1 MTKKYVKTIIL
12 IAILTLTFIV
22 NPLGTISAKK
32 SKRTNIEEFNIW
44 LSKPIKGEY
53 TAIIAYFPKEL
64 ETPCCFEIT
73 IEFPSIIDFG
83 IIKDLDKESDKTKK
97 KEIFENI
104 RRSIYLNGTSFAN
117 LKYAGIW
124 ILSSPN
130 RLGIY
135 GAFPEKNKFEGL
147 RFYFS
152 DLLKISFKE
161 SGKYTAYAC
170 VALPLELHTDQ
181 KINSNTFIV
190 FNSLP

>member
-12 IAILTLTFIV
+12 VAILILTFIIS
-22 NPLGTISAKK
+22 PLGTISARK
-32 SKRTNIEEFNIW
+32 SKRINIEEFNIW

-53 TAIIAYFPKEL
+53 TGIIAYFPKKL
-64 ETPCCFEIT
+64 ETPCCFEIE
-73 IEFPSIIDFG
+73 IEFPSAIDFG
-83 IIKDLDKESDKTKK
+83 IIKDLNEESDITKK

-104 RRSIYLNGTSFAN
+104 RRSVYLNGTSFAN
-117 LKYAGIW
+117 LKYAGVW

-130 RLGIY
+130 RLEIY

-152 DLLKISFKE
+152 DSLKISFKE
-161 SGKYTAYAC
+161 SGKYTADAY
-170 VALPLELHTDQ
+170 VTLPLELHTDQ
-181 KINSNTFIV
+181 NINSNTFIV